1 MTTAQGRQVPDAL
14 EHVDPAWLTDVLQRA
29 GRTSAK
35 VVEVA
40 VEPTE
45 IAGAAGEL
53 GRLLLTYDDPGAPGP
68 ASVIAKLRGTSETQ
82 QAMDAAL
89 GIFARERHFY
99 AEVAGLIPVASPVC
113 FHAGDGDR
121 LPLLL
126 EDLCDLRMGDQVA
139 GLGISDAERVID
151 VLGDLHARFWERPLP
166 GGADWAVSLRDPMF
180 VGLLTQLIA
189 SGVPALQERYSGRV
203 PDRVLSQ
210 LQEAA
215 PSWGEV
221 LARCAEG
228 PPTLVHN
235 DCRLDNLFFRPD
247 GTPVFIDW
255 QLPGECRGTQDV
267 AYLLSGSIPPDVLP
281 GVWEVLLHRYHD
293 RLVANGVTGY
303 SWDSCRLHYR
313 QSLLYT
319 LAPGVAMLGAMAIAG
334 DERGLADTLVL
345 RTLTH
350 AAELDAF
357 ATL

>member
-1 MTTAQGRQVPDAL
+1 MIPTLDL
-14 EHVDPAWLTDVLQRA
+14 AWLTDVLQKA
-29 GRTSAK
+29 CQTSAT
-35 VVEVA
+35 VVGVA
-40 VEPTE
+40 VQPTE

-53 GRLLLTYDDPGAPGP
+53 GRLLLAYDDTGAPGP
-68 ASVIAKLRGTSETQ
+68 ASVIAKFRGTSETQ

-99 AEVAGLIPVASPVC
+99 AEVAPLIPVAAPAC
-113 FHAGDGDR
+113 FHAGDGDD

-126 EDLCDLRMGDQVA
+126 EDLRDLRMGDQVA
-139 GLGISDAERVID
+139 GLGIPDAERVVD
-151 VLGDLHARFWERPLP
+151 VLGDLHAEFWEQPIP
-166 GGADWAVSLRDPMF
+166 GGSDWTVSLRDPMF
-180 VGLLTQLIA
+180 AGMLTQLVA
-189 SGVPALQERYSGRV
+189 SGVTALQERYAGRV
-203 PDRVLSQ
+203 PDQILEA

-215 PSWGEV
+215 PSWGDV
-221 LARCAEG
+221 LARCDEG
-228 PPTLVHN
+228 PQTLVHN

-255 QLPGECRGTQDV
+255 QLPGRCRGTQDI

-303 SWDSCRLHYR
+303 SWDTCRLHYR